1 MINSKILNMIIPAT
15 TITCNSNILDV
26 LNNKMNENKQQLNM
40 YSRNMMNRQIVVHR
54 TYRSL
59 ADVVAAVTL
68 LITMFEKT
76 GRSRRR

>member
-1 MINSKILNMIIPAT
+1 
-15 TITCNSNILDV
+15 
-26 LNNKMNENKQQLNM
+26 MNENKQQLNM
-40 YSRNMMNRQIVVHR
+40 YSQNMMNRQIVVHR
-54 TYRSL
+54 TYRLL